1 MRAAVVTRP
10 GGPEV
15 LLVREVPDPEPGPD
29 EVLVAVKASA
39 LNRADLIQRAGNYPA
54 SPDAPADIPGL
65 EMAGVVALVGPR
77 VRGIAPG
84 DRVMA
89 LLGGGGYAERVVVNQ
104 AMLMAIP
111 DGMSFQEAASIP
123 EVFITVYDALFDRC
137 ELRMGERVMIH
148 AAGSGIGIAAIQL
161 AKESGAFSFGTAGS
175 AEKLAKAKDLGL
187 GVGINYREKDF
198 AEVVKN
204 ETGGAGVDV
213 ILDVIGAPYWDG
225 NMASLAT
232 KGRMIFVGTMGGGKG
247 EVNLGALMGKRL
259 GIYGTVLR
267 ARSLAEK
274 IEATEQ
280 VKRHVLP
287 LLAAGRVKAVIDRVF
302 PLDQAA
308 EAHAYMESNAN
319 FGKIVL
325 DIA

>member
-1 MRAAVVTRP
+1 MRAAVITTP

-15 LLVREVPDPEPGPD
+15 LQVREVPDPEPGPD
-29 EVLVAVKASA
+29 EVLVDVKASA
-39 LNRADLIQRAGNYPA
+39 LNRADLIQRTGNYPA

-65 EMAGVVALVGPR
+65 EMAGVVAVVGPR
-77 VRGIAPG
+77 VRGIASG

-89 LLGGGGYAERVVVNQ
+89 LLGGGGYAERVVVHQ
-104 AMLMAIP
+104 AMLMRIP
-111 DGMSFQEAASIP
+111 EGMGFQEAASIP
-123 EVFITVYDALFDRC
+123 EVFITVHDALFDRC
-137 ELRMGERVMIH
+137 GLRMGERVMIH

-161 AKESGAFSFGTAGS
+161 AREAGAFSFGTAGS

-187 GVGINYREKDF
+187 DVGVNYREQDF
-198 AEVVKN
+198 AEVVKK
-204 ETGGAGVDV
+204 ETDGAGVDV

-225 NMASLAT
+225 NVASLAT

-259 GIYGTVLR
+259 SIYGTVLR

-274 IEATEQ
+274 IHATEQ
-280 VKRHVLP
+280 LKRHVLP
-287 LLAAGRVKAVIDRVF
+287 LFAAGRVKAVIDRVF
-302 PLDQAA
+302 PLDQVA

>member
-1 MRAAVVTRP
+1 MRAVVITTP

-15 LLVREVPDPEPGPD
+15 LHVREVPDPEPGPD
-29 EVLVAVKASA
+29 EVLVDVKASA
-39 LNRADLIQRAGNYPA
+39 LNRADLIQRTGNYPA

-65 EMAGVVALVGPR
+65 EMAGVVAVVGPR

-89 LLGGGGYAERVVVNQ
+89 LLGGGGYAERVVVHQ
-104 AMLMAIP
+104 AMLTPIP

-123 EVFITVYDALFDRC
+123 EVFITVHDALFDRC
-137 ELRMGERVMIH
+137 GLRMGERVMIH

-161 AKESGAFSFGTAGS
+161 AREAGVFSFGTAGS

-187 GVGINYREKDF
+187 DVGINYREQDF
-198 AEVVKN
+198 ADIVEK
-204 ETGGAGVDV
+204 ETGGKGVDV

-225 NMASLAT
+225 NIASLAT

-247 EVNLGALMGKRL
+247 ETNLGALMGKRL
-259 GIYGTVLR
+259 SIYGTVLR

-274 IEATEQ
+274 IHATEQ
-280 VKRHVLP
+280 LKRHVLP

-302 PLDQAA
+302 PLDEAA

>member
-1 MRAAVVTRP
+1 MRAAVITTP

-15 LLVREVPDPEPGPD
+15 LQVREVPDPEPGPD
-29 EVLVAVKASA
+29 EVLVDVKASA
-39 LNRADLIQRAGNYPA
+39 LNRADLIQRTGNYPA

-65 EMAGVVALVGPR
+65 EMAGVVAVVGPR
-77 VRGIAPG
+77 VRGIASG

-89 LLGGGGYAERVVVNQ
+89 LLGGGGYAERVVVHQ
-104 AMLMAIP
+104 AMLMRIP
-111 DGMSFQEAASIP
+111 EGMGFQEAASIP
-123 EVFITVYDALFDRC
+123 EVFITVHDALFDRC
-137 ELRMGERVMIH
+137 GLRMGERVMIH

-161 AKESGAFSFGTAGS
+161 AREAGAFSFGTAGS
-175 AEKLAKAKDLGL
+175 AEKLAQAKDLGL
-187 GVGINYREKDF
+187 DVGVNYREQDF
-198 AEVVKN
+198 AEVVKK
-204 ETGGAGVDV
+204 ETDGAGVDV

-225 NMASLAT
+225 NVASLAT

-259 GIYGTVLR
+259 SIYGTVLR

-274 IEATEQ
+274 IHATEQ
-280 VKRHVLP
+280 LKRHVLP
-287 LLAAGRVKAVIDRVF
+287 LFAAGRVKAVIDRVF
-302 PLDQAA
+302 PLDQVA

>member
-1 MRAAVVTRP
+1 MRAAVITTP

-15 LLVREVPDPEPGPD
+15 LQVREVPDPEPGPD
-29 EVLVAVKASA
+29 EVLVDVKASA
-39 LNRADLIQRAGNYPA
+39 LNRADLIQRTGNYPA

-65 EMAGVVALVGPR
+65 EMAGVVAVVGPR
-77 VRGIAPG
+77 VRGIASG

-89 LLGGGGYAERVVVNQ
+89 LLGGGGYAERVVVHQ
-104 AMLMAIP
+104 AMLTRIP
-111 DGMSFQEAASIP
+111 NGMGFQEAASIP
-123 EVFITVYDALFDRC
+123 EVFIAVHDALFDRC
-137 ELRMGERVMIH
+137 GLRMGERVMIH

-161 AKESGAFSFGTAGS
+161 AREAGAFSFGTAGS

-187 GVGINYREKDF
+187 DVGVNYREQDF
-198 AEVVKN
+198 AEVVKK
-204 ETGGAGVDV
+204 ETNGAGVDV

-225 NMASLAT
+225 NIASLAT

-247 EVNLGALMGKRL
+247 EVNLGTLMGKRL
-259 GIYGTVLR
+259 SIYGTVLR

-274 IEATEQ
+274 IHATEQ
-280 VKRHVLP
+280 LKRHVLP
-287 LLAAGRVKAVIDRVF
+287 LFAAGRVKAVIDRVF
-302 PLDQAA
+302 PLDQVA

>member
-1 MRAAVVTRP
+1 MRAAVITTP

-15 LLVREVPDPEPGPD
+15 LQVREVPDPEPGPD
-29 EVLVAVKASA
+29 EVLVDVKASA
-39 LNRADLIQRAGNYPA
+39 LNRADLIQRTGNYPA

-65 EMAGVVALVGPR
+65 EMAGVVAVVGPR
-77 VRGIAPG
+77 VRGIASG

-89 LLGGGGYAERVVVNQ
+89 LLGGGGYAERVVVHQ
-104 AMLMAIP
+104 AMLTRIP
-111 DGMSFQEAASIP
+111 EGMGFQEAASIP
-123 EVFITVYDALFDRC
+123 EVFITVHDALFDRC
-137 ELRMGERVMIH
+137 GLRMGERVMIH

-161 AKESGAFSFGTAGS
+161 AREAGAFSFGTAGS

-187 GVGINYREKDF
+187 DVGVNYREQDF
-198 AEVVKN
+198 AEVVKK
-204 ETGGAGVDV
+204 ETNGAGVDV

-225 NMASLAT
+225 NIASLAT

-247 EVNLGALMGKRL
+247 EVNLGTLMGKRL
-259 GIYGTVLR
+259 SIYGTVLR

-274 IEATEQ
+274 IHATEQ
-280 VKRHVLP
+280 LKRHVLP
-287 LLAAGRVKAVIDRVF
+287 LFAAGRVKAVIDRVF
-302 PLDQAA
+302 PLDQVA